1 MSTRSFS
8 LIDRALGEIDKAIKV
23 LAAPRHASR
32 PVPAALDEAPLSEAQ
47 RAESARLMRVNHSG
61 EVAAQALYQGQALT
75 AGDPAVSA
83 ALQHAASEEADHL
96 AWCESRIRELNGRTS
111 LLNPLWYVG
120 SFAIGAV
127 AVSLIS
133 TAYLAEIVRAGLAS
147 VHANQWHS
155 AAVANFSLWQ
165 TLRLVVVPQAW
176 PVILPPAFGFFVM
189 FLKDTALASQIG
201 VVELTYAGKTLNNR
215 GFAPL
220 LTFGAVLIL
229 YFAMS
234 YPLTLLGR
242 RLEARFARPR
252 HR

>member
-1 MSTRSFS
+1 MTVSHLATQLPRFLTWYNAAFLVQAAALTLALS
-8 LIDRALGEIDKAIKV
+8 ALGSIVGIVCGGGIAV
-23 LAAPRHASR
+23 LRRTTGWP
-32 PVPAALDEAPLSEAQ
+32 LAPL
-47 RAESARLMRVNHSG
+47 RAVG
-61 EVAAQALYQGQALT
+61 ILYVELFR
-75 AGDPAVSA
+75 
-83 ALQHAASEEADHL
+83 
-96 AWCESRIRELNGRTS
+96 RIPFLVT
-111 LLNPLWYVG
+111 LLLVFYATQLGGYQMPL
-120 SFAIGAV
+120 FAIGAV